1 MIFMGNSIYL
11 SIKKKSEVKIN
22 DLKFPDFIKRDES
35 KKAFSLLFEMFNYLG
50 LDININ
56 DIYYSN
62 NGKPYIKNS
71 IIKFNYSHSNNYIA
85 CSVSFVEM
93 GIDIED
99 EFDIS
104 KDASSLYLPGIESDF
119 RRVFVS
125 KEAYCK
131 LIGDFDDEFF
141 KKLDIN
147 TITKNNYTI
156 SCDQYDL
163 VLYYD
168 GDIKKVNLI
177 L

>member
-35 KKAFSLLFEMFNYLG
+35 KKAFSLLFDMFNYLG
-50 LDININ
+50 LDIDIN
-56 DIYYSN
+56 DICYSN

-71 IIKFNYSHSNNYIA
+71 NIKFNYSHSKNYIA
-85 CSVSFVEM
+85 CSVSFVDM

-99 EFDIS
+99 EFKMSDEARMMYLSGI
-104 KDASSLYLPGIESDF
+104 KDNYRKA
-119 RRVFVS
+119 FVT

-131 LIGDFDDEFF
+131 LLGDFDDDFF

-147 TITKNNYTI
+147 KFFNNKYEI
-156 SCDQYDL
+156 NNDDYDL
-163 VLYYD
+163 VLFYD
-168 GDIKKVNLI
+168 GKVKNINII

>member
-22 DLKFPDFIKRDES
+22 DLKFPDFIKRDKS
-35 KKAFSLLFEMFNYLG
+35 KKAFSLLFDMFNYLG
-50 LDININ
+50 LDIDIN
-56 DIYYSN
+56 DICYSN

-71 IIKFNYSHSNNYIA
+71 NIKFNYSHSKNYIA
-85 CSVSFVEM
+85 CSVSFVDM

-99 EFDIS
+99 EFKMSDE
-104 KDASSLYLPGIESDF
+104 ARRLYLSGIKDNY
-119 RRVFVS
+119 RKAFVT

-131 LIGDFDDEFF
+131 LLGDFDDDFF

-147 TITKNNYTI
+147 KFFNNKYEI
-156 SCDQYDL
+156 NNDDYDL
-163 VLYYD
+163 VLFYD
-168 GDIKKVNLI
+168 GKVKNINII

>member
-35 KKAFSLLFEMFNYLG
+35 KKAFSLLFDMFNYLG
-50 LDININ
+50 LDIDIN
-56 DIYYSN
+56 DICYSN

-71 IIKFNYSHSNNYIA
+71 NIKFNYSHSKNYIA
-85 CSVSFVEM
+85 CSVSFVDM

-99 EFDIS
+99 EFKMSDE
-104 KDASSLYLPGIESDF
+104 ARRLYLSGIKDNY
-119 RRVFVS
+119 RKAFVT

-131 LIGDFDDEFF
+131 LLGDFDDDFF

-147 TITKNNYTI
+147 KFFNNKYEI
-156 SCDQYDL
+156 NNDDYDL
-163 VLYYD
+163 VLFYD
-168 GDIKKVNLI
+168 GKVKNINII

>member
-1 MIFMGNSIYL
+1 MKDNIYL
-11 SIKKKSEVKIN
+11 SIF
-22 DLKFPDFIKRDES
+22 LKDDILVDDIEYPLFVKRDES
-35 KKAFSLLFEMFNYLG
+35 KKAYSLLFKMLDYLD
-50 LDININ
+50 LSVNISDICCS
-56 DIYYSN
+56 D

-71 IIKFNYSHSNNYIA
+71 KIRFNYSHSKKYIA
-85 CSVSFVEM
+85 VAIGFVEV
-93 GIDIED
+93 GVDIED
-99 EFDIS
+99 EFNIS

-156 SCDQYDL
+156 SSDQYDL

-168 GDIKKVNLI
+168 GDIKKVNLV